1 MQTSYIPAPDL
12 KNFTVSRLTFLIRKL
27 LEENETLQDVWVRG
41 EISNLS
47 RPASGHIYFTL
58 KDSNAALKC
67 VMWKTSAA
75 RLNLPLRDGLEVEV
89 HGKIGLYEPQG
100 QYQ

>member
-1 MQTSYIPAPDL
+1 MQPTLFSQSAQW
-12 KNFTVSRLTFLIRKL
+12 TVSKLTFFIRRL
-27 LEENETLQDVWVRG
+27 LEENEVLQDIWVEG

-58 KDSNAALKC
+58 KDSSAALRC

-75 RLNLPLRDGLEVEV
+75 RLSTPLQDGKAVEV
-89 HGKIGLYEPQG
+89 HGKIGLYEVSG
-100 QYQ
+100 Q